1 MEFEYDDTPLSYYA
15 FLVCEILSNLDS
27 QVDLFSC
34 SLVSRL
40 WNTCATPL
48 LWKAPILKRY
58 STLQKFI
65 ATLYQNKYS
74 RTTYS
79 YGCLIQKLD
88 LSRLA
93 NNIPAAELG
102 LISESSAVLKYLD
115 FSNVTELREESL
127 CRIAIKCTQL
137 RSIKLINLP
146 HITDHSLQQ
155 LLQRC
160 QNLECLAIGD
170 CTRLTNAG
178 LIEIANHAHSLTT
191 LEIYLTNTPT
201 KHTFSRIIK
210 SCRNLKNLH
219 IWDCVE
225 LDDASALT
233 IAENL
238 AETLESLILHNPPK
252 LTDTSLTEI
261 ATNCKN
267 LRHFGLEPHG
277 GVTNAT
283 LIALANNAHN
293 LKSLKLSLRDAL
305 NITNDGF
312 LALADRLDNLSN
324 IQIQESRSK
333 NITDVS
339 LSMLAI
345 RGARTLTSLHIYNSS
360 FSDSLLRVI
369 ESNQPPINDLCLF
382 GLANIT
388 DQPLIALLRSI
399 SGTLTSLQISYCD
412 QITEDVYVNGL
423 GVYGGNLKKLSL
435 FPSNEITIDG
445 LRAISTGCSG
455 LKEFYLA
462 STEDA
467 PASLIPVVISRL
479 RDLEELRIRNCPNME
494 VQHIH
499 TILCGCRRLKEFF
512 LGRSRHVTQEFVDEY
527 NMEGKGRPL
536 LVLGP

>member
-1 MEFEYDDTPLSYYA
+1 MEGTTM
-15 FLVCEILSNLDS
+15 LDS
-27 QVDLFSC
+27 QVDLLSC

-48 LWKAPILKRY
+48 LWKAPILKRI

-65 ATLYQNKYS
+65 GTLYQSKYN

-102 LISESSAVLKYLD
+102 LISESSAVLKFLD
-115 FSNVTELREESL
+115 FSNVSELREETL
-127 CRIAIKCTQL
+127 CRIAIRCAQL

-146 HITDHSLQQ
+146 YITDYSLQQ

-160 QNLECLAIGD
+160 RNLECLAIGD

-178 LIEIANHAHSLTT
+178 LIEIANYARSLTT

-210 SCRNLKNLH
+210 SCRKLKNLH

-238 AETLESLILHNPPK
+238 AETLESLILHNPPN
-252 LTDTSLTEI
+252 LTDISLIEI

-267 LRHFGLEPHG
+267 LRHFGLEPHE

-283 LIALANNAHN
+283 LIGLANNVHN
-293 LKSLKLSLRDAL
+293 LESLKLSLRDAS

-312 LALADRLDNLSN
+312 LVLANRLENLTTL
-324 IQIQESRSK
+324 QIQESRSK
-333 NITDVS
+333 NVTDLS
-339 LSMLAI
+339 LRMLAI
-345 RGARTLTSLHIYNSS
+345 RGGRALTSLHIYNSS
-360 FSDSLLRVI
+360 FSDSLF
-369 ESNQPPINDLCLF
+369 ESNQSPINDLCLF
-382 GLANIT
+382 GLPNIT
-388 DQPLIALLRSI
+388 DQPLIDLLRSI
-399 SGTLTSLQISYCD
+399 SGTLTSLQLSYCD
-412 QITEDVYVNGL
+412 QITEDVYINGL
-423 GVYGGNLKKLSL
+423 GVYGRNLRKLIL

-445 LRAISTGCSG
+445 LRAISTGCSR
-455 LKEFYLA
+455 LKEFNLA

-467 PASLIPVVISRL
+467 PASLIPVVITQMRE
-479 RDLEELRIRNCPNME
+479 LEKLRIRNCPNME
-494 VQHIH
+494 VQHIY

-512 LGRSRHVTQEFVDEY
+512 LGGSRDVTQEFVDEY
-527 NMEGKGRPL
+527 NMDGKGRPL